1 MTNFYTL
8 TRTEL
13 AEAAKEYK
21 FIWLTLFFVILGVT
35 QPLVN
40 HYMDVIL
47 ENVGGAD
54 GITIDPNRPVPSA
67 GEVLLSTISGQFN
80 QIGLII
86 LIISFMGLI
95 ASDRNSGMQDFILTR
110 PVSIS
115 SYLLSK
121 LTAHWLISMF
131 AIVIGAIVSYGYTI
145 FLFGTFS
152 FFDFLFFLLV
162 YSLWILYVVS
172 LSILIS
178 TFIKGPILI
187 AVTTIAVSIF
197 FILIKSFNQLVFQL
211 SPGGILNVA
220 ESYLLPGRE
229 VHYFSILSCGLFIA
243 FNIWLAKINLN
254 KR

>member
-35 QPLVN
+35 QPLVHN
-40 HYMDVIL
+40 YMDVIL

-54 GITIDPNRPVPSA
+54 GITIDPNRPVPSS

-110 PVSIS
+110 PVSLQ
-115 SYLLSK
+115 SYLMSK
-121 LTAHWLISMF
+121 LAGHWLISMF
-131 AIVIGAIVSYGYTI
+131 AIAIGAVVSYGYTI
-145 FLFGTFS
+145 FLFGSFS
-152 FFDFLFFLLV
+152 FSDFSLFLLM
-162 YSLWILYVVS
+162 YSLWILYVIS
-172 LSILIS
+172 LAILIS

-187 AVTTIAVSIF
+187 AVATIAASIF
-197 FILIKSFNQLVFQL
+197 FILIKGFNQLAFQL
-211 SPGGILNVA
+211 SPGGVLNVA
-220 ESYLLPGRE
+220 ENYLLPGRE
-229 VHYFSILSCGLFIA
+229 VNHFSILSCGMFIV
-243 FNIWLAKINLN
+243 FNLWLAKINLN
-254 KR
+254 KQ

>member
-40 HYMDVIL
+40 NYMAVIL

-54 GITIDPNRPVPSA
+54 GITIDPNRPVPSS

-95 ASDRNSGMQDFILTR
+95 AADRNSGMQDFILTR
-110 PVSIS
+110 PVSIP

-121 LTAHWLISMF
+121 LAGHWLISMF
-131 AIVIGAIVSYGYTI
+131 AISIGAAISYGYTI
-145 FLFGTFS
+145 FLFGS
-152 FFDFLFFLLV
+152 FPFPDFLLFLLM

-172 LSILIS
+172 LAILIS

-197 FILIKSFNQLVFQL
+197 LILIKSFNHLVFQL
-211 SPGGILNVA
+211 SPGGVLNVA
-220 ESYLLPGRE
+220 ENQLLAGRE
-229 VHYFSILSCGLFIA
+229 VNHFSLLSCGLFIV
-243 FNIWLAKINLN
+243 FNLWLATRNITQQ
-254 KR
+254 

>member
-1 MTNFYTL
+1 MTHFYTL
-8 TRTEL
+8 TQTEL

-35 QPLVN
+35 QPLIN
-40 HYMDVIL
+40 NYMDVIL

-54 GITIDPNRPVPSA
+54 GITIDPNRPVPSS

-110 PVSIS
+110 PVAIP

-121 LTAHWLISMF
+121 LAGHWLISMF
-131 AIVIGAIVSYGYTI
+131 AIAIGAAVSYGYTI
-145 FLFGTFS
+145 FLFGSFS
-152 FFDFLFFLLV
+152 FSDFLLFLLM
-162 YSLWILYVVS
+162 YSLWILYVIS
-172 LSILIS
+172 LAILIS

-187 AVTTIAVSIF
+187 AVTTIAVSVF
-197 FILIKSFNQLVFQL
+197 LILIKSFNHLVFQL
-211 SPGGILNVA
+211 SPGGVLNVA
-220 ESYLLPGRE
+220 ENQLLPGGE
-229 VHYFSILSCGLFIA
+229 VNHFSILSCGVFIV

-254 KR
+254 KQ

>member
-21 FIWLTLFFVILGVT
+21 FIWLTLFFIILGVT

-40 HYMDVIL
+40 NYMDVIL
-47 ENVGGAD
+47 ENMGAAD
-54 GITIDPNRPVPSA
+54 GITIDPNRPVPSS

-95 ASDRNSGMQDFILTR
+95 AADRNSGMQDFILTR

-131 AIVIGAIVSYGYTI
+131 AIAMGAVVSYGYTI
-145 FLFGTFS
+145 FLFGPFS
-152 FFDFLFFLLV
+152 FSDFLLFLLM
-162 YSLWILYVVS
+162 YSLWILYVIS
-172 LSILIS
+172 LAILIS
-178 TFIKGPILI
+178 VFIKGPILI

-197 FILIKSFNQLVFQL
+197 FILIKGFNHLVFQL
-211 SPGGILNVA
+211 SPGGVLNVA
-220 ESYLLPGRE
+220 ENQLLLARE
-229 VHYFSILSCGLFIA
+229 VNHFSILSCVLFIV
-243 FNIWLAKINLN
+243 FNMYLTKKNIY
-254 KR
+254 RQ

>member
-13 AEAAKEYK
+13 LEAAKEFK

-35 QPLVN
+35 QPLIN
-40 HYMDVIL
+40 KYMNVIL

-54 GITIDPNRPVPSA
+54 GITIDPNRPVPSS

-95 ASDRNSGMQDFILTR
+95 AADRNNGMQDFILTR
-110 PVSIS
+110 PVSLS

-121 LTAHWLISMF
+121 LTGHWLISMF
-131 AIVIGAIVSYGYTI
+131 AIAIGAIVSYGYTI
-145 FLFGTFS
+145 FLFGSFS
-152 FFDFLFFLLV
+152 FSSFLLFLLL

-172 LSILIS
+172 LAILIS

-187 AVTTIAVSIF
+187 AVTTIAISIF
-197 FILIKSFNQLVFQL
+197 FILIKGFNNILFQL
-211 SPGGILNVA
+211 SPGGILNLA
-220 ESYLLPGRE
+220 ENQLLPVGE
-229 VHYFSILSCGLFIA
+229 LNYFSIASCILFILL
-243 FNIWLAKINLN
+243 NLAWANANLR
-254 KR
+254 KS